1 MMEFIKY
8 TIAGVVTTLM
18 NYVIYSAGLYFHMNY
33 LTANTIA
40 WCFAVPFAY
49 FMNRNIVFQSKN
61 NSRKEMILFVT
72 LRFLTL
78 LVENVCLWIFI
89 DYMYWNA
96 SISKIIVMLMTV
108 IGNYFFCKFSIFK

>member
-1 MMEFIKY
+1 MVEFIKY
-8 TIAGVVTTLM
+8 AITGVITTM
-18 NYVIYSAGLYFHMNY
+18 INYVIYSAGLYFHISY
-33 LTANTIA
+33 LIANTIA
-40 WCFAVPFAY
+40 LLFAVIFAY

-61 NSRKEMILFVT
+61 NSRKEILLFFI

-89 DYMYWNA
+89 DYIHWNP
-96 SISKIIVMLMTV
+96 SISKIIVMLITV

>member
-1 MMEFIKY
+1 MEFIKY

-18 NYVIYSAGLYFHMNY
+18 NYVIYSTGLYFHMNY
-33 LTANTIA
+33 LIANTIA
-40 WCFAVPFAY
+40 WCFAVLFSY

-89 DYMYWNA
+89 DYLHWNA

>member
-1 MMEFIKY
+1 MVEFIKY

-18 NYVIYSAGLYFHMNY
+18 NYVIYSAGLHFHMNY
-33 LTANTIA
+33 LIANTIA
-40 WCFAVPFAY
+40 WCFAVLFAY

-78 LVENVCLWIFI
+78 LVEMFVYGFSLTIYI
-89 DYMYWNA
+89 G
-96 SISKIIVMLMTV
+96 MLLSL
-108 IGNYFFCKFSIFK
+108 KSL

>member
-18 NYVIYSAGLYFHMNY
+18 NYVIYSAGLYFHINY

-40 WCFAVPFAY
+40 WCFAVLFAY

-89 DYMYWNA
+89 DYMHWNA
-96 SISKIIVMLMTV
+96 FISKIIVMLMAV

>member
-1 MMEFIKY
+1 MVEFIKY

-18 NYVIYSAGLYFHMNY
+18 NYVIYSASLHFHMNY
-33 LTANTIA
+33 LIANTIA
-40 WCFAVPFAY
+40 WCFAMLFAY

-89 DYMYWNA
+89 DYLHWNA
-96 SISKIIVMLMTV
+96 DDCHWKL
-108 IGNYFFCKFSIFK
+108 FLL